1 NISGGEHE
9 YTIHGFRD
17 ALDLKAFDIAQF
29 DVNRVGG
36 ITAAKKI
43 ADMCEANDFLVIPHA
58 GQMHNYH
65 ITMSSYAGPI
75 SEYFPKVPVEVGNEL
90 FWYVFDGEPVA
101 KDGFID
107 LSDTAPGFG
116 LTPKPVDANFKAD
129 PLMPNFPIID
139 THLHV
144 WDQTR
149 LKYSA
154 FEGSELFGHPYH
166 VEDYRRDCGKLDI
179 EAMGFLECYADF
191 GEGGGQYIEE
201 IEFVESEQ
209 KRDPRIKAIIPM
221 APVESGKRVEPML
234 VKMRDEHPS
243 VRGIRRIMEFDRD
256 PRGLTL
262 SPGFIEGVNLLERF
276 GWSFD
281 INPNHTQMDFIREWV
296 PRISSGV
303 PMILDHCGKPGIKQG
318 AIAQY
323 REDVKNLARYPNMW
337 IKLSDL
343 PPYAGPNW
351 TEADLRPYIEATL
364 ETFGPERTIYAGDYP
379 ILLQATNMT

>member
-1 NISGGEHE
+1 
-9 YTIHGFRD
+9 
-17 ALDLKAFDIAQF
+17 
-29 DVNRVGG
+29 
-36 ITAAKKI
+36 
-43 ADMCEANDFLVIPHA
+43 
-58 GQMHNYH
+58 
-65 ITMSSYAGPI
+65 
-75 SEYFPKVPVEVGNEL
+75 
-90 FWYVFDGEPVA
+90 
-101 KDGFID
+101 
-107 LSDTAPGFG
+107 
-116 LTPKPVDANFKAD
+116 
-129 PLMPNFPIID
+129 MPNFPIID

-154 FEGSELFGHPYH
+154 FEGSELFAHPYH

-179 EAMGFLECYADF
+179 EAMVFLECYADF
-191 GEGGGQYIEE
+191 WEGGGQYIEE

-234 VKMRDEHPS
+234 VKMRD
-243 VRGIRRIMEFDRD
+243 
-256 PRGLTL
+256 
-262 SPGFIEGVNLLERF
+262 
-276 GWSFD
+276 
-281 INPNHTQMDFIREWV
+281 
-296 PRISSGV
+296 SGV

-323 REDVKNLARYPNMW
+323 REDVKDLARYPNMW
-337 IKLSDL
+337 IKLSNL

-379 ILLQATNMT
+379 ILLQATNMTQWVESLDRAFAD

>member
-1 NISGGEHE
+1 
-9 YTIHGFRD
+9 
-17 ALDLKAFDIAQF
+17 
-29 DVNRVGG
+29 
-36 ITAAKKI
+36 
-43 ADMCEANDFLVIPHA
+43 
-58 GQMHNYH
+58 
-65 ITMSSYAGPI
+65 
-75 SEYFPKVPVEVGNEL
+75 
-90 FWYVFDGEPVA
+90 
-101 KDGFID
+101 
-107 LSDTAPGFG
+107 
-116 LTPKPVDANFKAD
+116 
-129 PLMPNFPIID
+129 MPNFPIID

-154 FEGSELFGHPYH
+154 FDGSELFGHPYH

-179 EAMGFLECYADF
+179 EAMVFLECYADF
-191 GEGGGQYIEE
+191 WEGGGQYIEE

-221 APVESGKRVEPML
+221 APVEWGKRVESML
-234 VKMRDEHPS
+234 VKMRDEHPL
-243 VRGIRRIMEFDRD
+243 VRGIRRIMEFDKD

-262 SPGFIEGVNLLERF
+262 SPGFIEGVNLLEKF

-323 REDVKNLARYPNMW
+323 REDVKDLARYSNMW

-379 ILLQATNMT
+379 ILLQATNMTQWVEILDRAFADLGLSESETRAIYRDNAVKFYRLDRDRS